1 MRRSAMRL
9 DGKVGIV
16 TGGGTGIGKAIAVA
30 FAKEGAKVVIIGRR
44 MDKLQEALSEV
55 KKEGGEALAATGD
68 VSRIGD
74 VNRMVEETV
83 KAFGRLDILVNSA
96 GILISA
102 DVAGHTEKIWDNTID
117 INLKGTFLCIQR
129 AVPEMLKQEKGK
141 IINIASIAGHI
152 GFPNAAAYCASK
164 GGIMGMTKALAME
177 LAPKRI
183 NVNAIGPGDIRTPL
197 NEHLLKDPVYLKGRI
212 DQTPYGRVG
221 EVTDIAPAAVY
232 LSSDDSDFVNGIT
245 LFVDGGLIIN

>member
-1 MRRSAMRL
+1 MRL

-30 FAKEGAKVVIIGRR
+30 FAKEGAKVAITGRR
-44 MDKLQEALSEV
+44 TDKLQDALTEMRTD
-55 KKEGGEALAATGD
+55 GGKAIAVAGD
-68 VSRIGD
+68 VSRIND
-74 VNRMVEETV
+74 VNRMVEETL
-83 KAFGRLDILVNSA
+83 KAFGRLDILVNNA
-96 GILISA
+96 GILTST
-102 DVAGHTEKIWDNTID
+102 DVAGHTEKIWDDTID
-117 INLKGTFLCIQR
+117 INLKGAFLCIQR
-129 AVPEMLKQEKGK
+129 AVPEMLKQGKGK

-197 NEHLLKDPVYLKGRI
+197 NEHLLRDAVYLKGRI

-232 LSSDDSDFVNGIT
+232 LASDESDFVNGVT